1 MRDEE
6 FIERFEAG
14 TLPSESFHHRDHVK
28 MVWLYLRHYPLLEAL
43 GRFSENLKRF
53 ATAHGK
59 PQLYHQTITWVYVF
73 LINEQIERNGQEQS
87 WEEFVGANPDLF
99 DWKNNVLKTYYD
111 DETLSSEFA
120 RRIFV
125 FPDKYCASTR
135 V

>member
-1 MRDEE
+1 
-6 FIERFEAG
+6 
-14 TLPSESFHHRDHVK
+14 
-28 MVWLYLRHYPLLEAL
+28 MVWLYLRHYPLLETL

-59 PQLYHQTITWVYVF
+59 PRLYHQTITWGFVF
-73 LINEQIERNGQEQS
+73 LINERLERNGQGQS

-99 DWKNNVLKTYYD
+99 DWQNNILKTYYD
-111 DETLSSEFA
+111 DETLGSEFA

-125 FPDKYCASTR
+125 FPDKYCAAAS